1 MGPLYCQPHPSLALS
16 VRRRRSL
23 PRALPLV
30 LLRHAA
36 LDAAFPTLTLW
47 SLADL
52 SYYYYSMSSS
62 DDKSR
67 EDSPSRGSRASSRG
81 PSRASRHE
89 PRPSRA
95 NVIEFVDSQDP
106 NVKSAIQRHTA
117 YHSAAQRRDA
127 RLRSLRRGNQSR
139 YLEWGR
145 RPGPEVMAPASPS
158 SSASSL
164 PPSSMASSHETEQAV
179 VTYPTS
185 AEILFRP
192 SSEMQ
197 SLAITPSRG
206 STSSQT
212 TTWTANEDAL
222 VDCMLISRHLSRLM
236 TKCRLICGTD
246 VGRMCQHPP
255 SGRLFASLVASL
267 RSDEATVSLLLAYCY
282 AARAPTQ
289 ADPIEGEDD
298 YQAAHQH
305 FGQGTNILWNR
316 LRDPVIASSDVN
328 IQAVLMLVVYTFD
341 FGEAN
346 EVEIHADA
354 LRTMVRQ
361 RGGIDA
367 LRNNAILHQQLQ
379 MLDSSRTHHLTLACD
394 NTCKRRL
401 RFPEGFWA
409 PSTEQR
415 RPSGDDPES

>member
-1 MGPLYCQPHPSLALS
+1 
-16 VRRRRSL
+16 
-23 PRALPLV
+23 
-30 LLRHAA
+30 
-36 LDAAFPTLTLW
+36 
-47 SLADL
+47 
-52 SYYYYSMSSS
+52 MSSS

-67 EDSPSRGSRASSRG
+67 ENSPNLGSTSRGSSRG

-145 RPGPEVMAPASPS
+145 RSGPEVVPPASPS

-164 PPSSMASSHETEQAV
+164 PPSSMASSHETEQAL
-179 VTYPTS
+179 VTFPTS
-185 AEILFRP
+185 AELISQP
-192 SSEMQ
+192 SSEIQ

-212 TTWTANEDAL
+212 PTWTANEDSLA
-222 VDCMLISRHLSRLM
+222 DCMLTFLPLSRLL
-236 TKCRLICGTD
+236 TRYGLTGETD
-246 VGRMCQHPP
+246 VGRTLQHSPN
-255 SGRLFASLVASL
+255 GRLYTNLVASL
-267 RSDEATVSLLLAYCY
+267 RSDEATLSLLLAYCY
-282 AARAPTQ
+282 AARALSQPASTE
-289 ADPIEGEDD
+289 AEDD
-298 YQAAHQH
+298 LQSARQL

-316 LRDPVIASSDVN
+316 LRDPVLASSDVN

-346 EVEIHADA
+346 EVDIHADA

-394 NTCKRRL
+394 DTCERQL
-401 RFPEGFWA
+401 RFPEGFWG